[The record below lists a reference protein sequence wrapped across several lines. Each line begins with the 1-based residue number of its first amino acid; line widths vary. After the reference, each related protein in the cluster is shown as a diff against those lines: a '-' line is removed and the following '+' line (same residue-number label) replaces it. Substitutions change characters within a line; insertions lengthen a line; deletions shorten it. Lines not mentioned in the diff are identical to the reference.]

1 MKQKEIDALEPK
13 YTGNTRDL
21 TEGEAEGIV
30 HDPAN
35 AESQSSGVDDEIV
48 ADGVTAAAAYGIF
61 RRT

>member
-35 AESQSSGVDDEIV
+35 AESAGGADDEVV